1 MQLQG
6 AIEQFKGVYTGLSL
20 VKKITLFSLIGG
32 VIAGLSLIMVLS
44 GRPDYQVLFSGLSA
58 EDSGAIIG
66 QLKVKKIPFQISS
79 NGSAILIPK
88 DIVHETRME
97 FASQGLPQGGG
108 VGFEIF
114 DNSKLGM
121 TEFVQNV
128 NYQRA
133 IQGELS
139 RTINRF
145 EEVESS
151 RVHIVMPP
159 KSLFVENEEAARA
172 SVVIKFRPRKTLTP
186 DQIQGIVH
194 LISSSVS
201 GLKPE
206 NVTIVDSLG
215 NRIASH
221 KEKNDID
228 KARTDQ
234 LAYQEK
240 VEQTLEN
247 RVKTMLEN
255 ALGPNKAIV
264 RLSSNMDFK
273 KQEKTEERFYPDN
286 KVVRSEQISN
296 ESSAKPE
303 KVPMG
308 VPGSNTAMA
317 EKLQQ
322 GAEPS
327 SATVG
332 FQKQHSTTNYEIG
345 KMTSHTVEPIGRITG
360 ISVAVLVDG
369 AYKTVKGEDGKPKV
383 EYIPRSPEE
392 ISKIKSIV
400 MRAVNYTA
408 SRGDEVEVVN
418 IPFENSELAEV
429 QTGEVN
435 NGWVSKLMQYSAYI
449 KYAFSGAFMLLTFI
463 FVIRPLIQWLTAE
476 ASSDAQLL
484 GQLPRT
490 VNEIER
496 EYGQSTKALP
506 ISNQLSQLAMADN
519 QAFVEV
525 LREWMKQG

>member
-1 MQLQG
+1 
-6 AIEQFKGVYTGLSL
+6 
-20 VKKITLFSLIGG
+20 
-32 VIAGLSLIMVLS
+32 
-44 GRPDYQVLFSGLSA
+44 VLFSGLSA
-58 EDSGAIIG
+58 EDSGAIIS
-66 QLKVKKIPFQISS
+66 QLKVKKIPYQISS
-79 NGSAILIPK
+79 NGGAILVPK
-88 DIVHETRME
+88 EIVYETRME

-114 DNSKLGM
+114 DNSKLGV

-133 IQGELS
+133 IQGEIS

-172 SVVIKFRPRKTLTP
+172 SVVIKFRSRKTLNA

-206 NVTIVDSLG
+206 NITIVDSLG
-215 NRIASH
+215 NQISSH

-228 KARTDQ
+228 SARTEQ
-234 LAYQEK
+234 LAYQDKIER
-240 VEQTLEN
+240 TLEN
-247 RVKTMLEN
+247 KVKTMLEN

-264 RLSSNMDFK
+264 RLSSNVDFK

-296 ESSAKPE
+296 ESSTKPE
-303 KVPMG
+303 KTAMG
-308 VPGSNTAMA
+308 VPGSNAAMTD
-317 EKLQQ
+317 KLQQ
-322 GAEPS
+322 GNDAAS
-327 SATVG
+327 SNTG
-332 FQKQHSTTNYEIG
+332 FQKQHSTANYEIG
-345 KMTSHTVEPIGRITG
+345 KMTSRTVEPIGRITSL
-360 ISVAVLVDG
+360 SVAVLVDG
-369 AYKTVKGEDGKPKV
+369 AYKTVIGEDGKSKV
-383 EYIPRSPEE
+383 EYVPRSPEE

-418 IPFENSELAEV
+418 IPFENPELTDAGD
-429 QTGEVN
+429 TGSN
-435 NGWVSKLMQYSAYI
+435 IWVSRLMQYSTYI
-449 KYAFSGAFMLLTFI
+449 KYAFSAVFMLLTFI
-463 FVIRPLIQWLTAE
+463 FVIRPVIQWLTAE
-476 ASSDAQLL
+476 VSNDAQLL
-484 GQLPRT
+484 SQLPKT
-490 VNEIER
+490 VDEIER
-496 EYGQSTKALP
+496 EYGMSPNALP

-525 LREWMKQG
+525 LREWMKQS